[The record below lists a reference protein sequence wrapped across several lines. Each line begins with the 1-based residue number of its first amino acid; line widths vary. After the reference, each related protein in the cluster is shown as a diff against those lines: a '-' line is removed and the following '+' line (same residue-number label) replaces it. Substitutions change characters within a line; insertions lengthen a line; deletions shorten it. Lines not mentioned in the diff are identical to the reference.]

1 MAQVRHLVRRWGL
14 GVLAIA
20 LTGVLVT
27 GCDFIAD
34 ILNPPSDTLPFPVL
48 MTQAIPERPA
58 TKGETFLSKQFKI
71 QYWGGKVLVSS
82 TALGDGSI
90 FVDDVLDI
98 KVIRP
103 DGTEKYR
110 LVDFSRD
117 CLASGPDDPQDITD
131 LFLVGKNTV
140 EITLF
145 DACGGSVA
153 SSALWLVNIPA
164 S

>member
-1 MAQVRHLVRRWGL
+1 MVPVRVGAGL
-14 GVLAIA
+14 TLALLAIS
-20 LTGVLVT
+20 LTGCGFL
-27 GCDFIAD
+27 
-34 ILNPPSDTLPFPVL
+34 SDLFSPQEDSVAFPVL
-48 MTQAIPERPA
+48 ITQAIPGRPA
-58 TKGETFLSKQFKI
+58 TEGETFFSKQFKV
-71 QYWGGKVLVSS
+71 QYSGGKVVVSS
-82 TALGDGSI
+82 TELGDGSI

-117 CLASGPDDPQDITD
+117 CLATGPDDPQDITD
-131 LFLVGKNTV
+131 LFLSGKNTV
-140 EITLF
+140 EFTLF